1 MLAAALGVA
10 PACCQAMLGW
20 QRLDGMVASLILPRV
35 PACPGHCPR
44 QSARWGSPTLCS
56 VPARLLLP
64 CSMSHSE
71 PVNVKKGLEAISDGA
86 AAAPC
91 RPHVIYC
98 GVANG
103 AQIFLNLN

>member
-1 MLAAALGVA
+1 MPAAGTRCA
-10 PACCQAMLGW
+10 PSVLSSHAGTGRIGWDGGEPDPSQGACLPWA
-20 QRLDGMVASLILPRV
+20 LPRIECQV
-35 PACPGHCPR
+35 EIPHPLECPW
-44 QSARWGSPTLCS
+44 QA
-56 VPARLLLP
+56 ALP

-71 PVNVKKGLEAISDGA
+71 PVNVKKALQAISNGA

-91 RPHVIYC
+91 HPPVIYC